1 MVSQTWT
8 PCFTK
13 EQENEAELLRASPSS
28 SELLPKNHHHLHGVG
43 CDTPGTL
50 LAFPLPPG
58 DDFSDISGLDTS
70 PPPDTSVHP
79 LPPHLT
85 LGLTGP
91 LEDCDPAAP
100 HAQEATPPSLA
111 ADPR

>member
-28 SELLPKNHHHLHGVG
+28 SELLPKDHHHLHGIG
-43 CDTPGTL
+43 CDPPGTL

-58 DDFSDISGLDTS
+58 DDFSDISGLDTA
-70 PPPDTSVHP
+70 PYPDTSVHP